1 MDVRSVTTI
10 LNAIHRALDIAL
22 VLATRRLPFA
32 TIHVR
37 LEDTGITVHCF
48 VRKRAREQITP
59 ARDQRES
66 AQLDAMLDILATSV
80 R

>member
-10 LNAIHRALDIAL
+10 SNAIHRVLDIAL

-32 TIHVR
+32 TIHAR

-59 ARDQRES
+59 ARDPRES
-66 AQLDAMLDILATSV
+66 AQLDAM
-80 R
+80 

>member
-10 LNAIHRALDIAL
+10 SNAIHPVLDIAL

-59 ARDQRES
+59 ARDPRES
-66 AQLDAMLDILATSV
+66 AQLDAM
-80 R
+80 

>member
-10 LNAIHRALDIAL
+10 LSAIHRVLDIAL

-59 ARDQRES
+59 ARDPRES
-66 AQLDAMLDILATSV
+66 AQLDAM
-80 R
+80 

>member
-10 LNAIHRALDIAL
+10 SNAIHPVLDIAL

-37 LEDTGITVHCF
+37 LGDSGITVHFF
-48 VRKRAREQITP
+48 VRKHVLEQITP
-59 ARDQRES
+59 ARDQQGS
-66 AQLDAMLDILATSV
+66 AQLDAMLDILATTV

>member
-10 LNAIHRALDIAL
+10 SNAIHRVLDIAL

-37 LEDTGITVHCF
+37 REDTGITVQCF

-59 ARDQRES
+59 ARDPRES
-66 AQLDAMLDILATSV
+66 AQLDAM
-80 R
+80 

>member
-59 ARDQRES
+59 ARDPGES
-66 AQLDAMLDILATSV
+66 AQLDAM
-80 R
+80 

>member
-10 LNAIHRALDIAL
+10 SNAIHRVLDIAL

-59 ARDQRES
+59 ARDPWES
-66 AQLDAMLDILATSV
+66 AQLDAMLDILATTV